1 MRKQKIT
8 VLILM
13 ITLCLTGIWGMKKNT
28 TVWGAVIRVNDVI
41 VPNDIPA
48 VAAEINKS
56 SELITENLSR
66 VFYTVYTDTDTLH
79 IPVFW
84 DVSSVNMKLA
94 GVYTMK
100 GVLKLPPEYAFNES
114 ESLQVQT
121 IVSVQYPDK
130 PDINIYYRL
139 TAAGIYIF
147 PWLKQENFDS
157 MEAYLKKE
165 SGQWIN
171 LTEEGYYSR
180 YVSIGEYGGM
190 DLGDKNKSPFGS
202 GTYRMTLV
210 LPEKEK
216 QYAIGLTEIFS
227 AYKLYINGELMG
239 QMGNP
244 DPDNYQEQ
252 IQNRVFTFEG
262 KGTAEIVIAVTDKH
276 SVSSGIQYVPVLASP
291 FKVNIIRGL
300 SLMIAVVFMAFTF
313 FVLIFSVYMYMR
325 TEKVEFGLFA
335 LLCICV
341 LGYGSYPILHSFVAV
356 KVQPC
361 YGMEALFYYLMFAGV
376 MLVQQKILGGEER
389 IPEILAGV
397 AAAAGVMVF
406 VAEMLCSRAQSA
418 TGLYLISKLTE
429 ILKWAAAG
437 YLLFRSVK
445 EIKQK
450 YSNVLLVGIVVYAAS
465 LAADRI
471 WRLYEPIIGGWF
483 TEIGAAVL
491 VASVGLTLWME
502 LANAYRFQLT
512 YGEYSRQMEQ
522 KLQIQKQNY
531 EELTEKVDEISRM
544 RHDMRHH
551 LRTIMSYTQQGKYQE
566 MMEYLQEYASVI
578 TEEEKLICY
587 CRNMAVDA
595 VIHFYAGELREKG
608 IPFECDMMLPQNIG
622 ISDTDLCKIYGNLL
636 ENAVDAVKDL
646 LPENKPYVK
655 MLTKVKNRK
664 LLIEISNPYSNEIQ
678 RREKVFYSTKHEGF
692 GIGTASVA
700 EVVQRMGGYVVFN
713 TEEGIF
719 KVNIFLPVKTVQ

>member
-1 MRKQKIT
+1 M
-8 VLILM
+8 
-13 ITLCLTGIWGMKKNT
+13 
-28 TVWGAVIRVNDVI
+28 
-41 VPNDIPA
+41 
-48 VAAEINKS
+48 
-56 SELITENLSR
+56 
-66 VFYTVYTDTDTLH
+66 
-79 IPVFW
+79 
-84 DVSSVNMKLA
+84 
-94 GVYTMK
+94 
-100 GVLKLPPEYAFNES
+100 
-114 ESLQVQT
+114 
-121 IVSVQYPDK
+121 
-130 PDINIYYRL
+130 
-139 TAAGIYIF
+139 
-147 PWLKQENFDS
+147 
-157 MEAYLKKE
+157 
-165 SGQWIN
+165 
-171 LTEEGYYSR
+171 
-180 YVSIGEYGGM
+180 
-190 DLGDKNKSPFGS
+190 
-202 GTYRMTLV
+202 
-210 LPEKEK
+210 
-216 QYAIGLTEIFS
+216 
-227 AYKLYINGELMG
+227 
-239 QMGNP
+239 
-244 DPDNYQEQ
+244 
-252 IQNRVFTFEG
+252 
-262 KGTAEIVIAVTDKH
+262 IAVTDKH

-291 FKVNIIRGL
+291 FKVNIIRRL
-300 SLMIAVVFMAFTF
+300 SLMIAVVFMDFTF

-361 YGMEALFYYLMFAGV
+361 YGMESLFYYLMFAGV

-397 AAAAGVMVF
+397 A
-406 VAEMLCSRAQSA
+406 
-418 TGLYLISKLTE
+418 
-429 ILKWAAAG
+429 
-437 YLLFRSVK
+437 
-445 EIKQK
+445 
-450 YSNVLLVGIVVYAAS
+450 
-465 LAADRI
+465 AADRI

-531 EELTEKVDEISRM
+531 EELTEKMDEISRM

-595 VIHFYAGELREKG
+595 V
-608 IPFECDMMLPQNIG
+608 
-622 ISDTDLCKIYGNLL
+622 
-636 ENAVDAVKDL
+636 KDL

-692 GIGTASVA
+692 GIGFLDVIHIYDTASVTG
-700 EVVQRMGGYVVFN
+700 EKTFHSLQKLFEFLEGYVGAYNACICGMYLNCIAV
-713 TEEGIF
+713 GIH
-719 KVNIFLPVKTVQ
+719 VQDAPDRELYRGTVGDQLYISGILRLPELDC